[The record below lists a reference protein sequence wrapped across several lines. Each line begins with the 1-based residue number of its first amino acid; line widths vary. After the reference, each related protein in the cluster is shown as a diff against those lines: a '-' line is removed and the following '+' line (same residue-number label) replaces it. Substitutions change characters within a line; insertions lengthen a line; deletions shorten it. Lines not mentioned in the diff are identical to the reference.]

1 MYPVERPKKR
11 IWLWLLCG
19 FAALLIIAAGV
30 VAVLFGWNRFTL
42 SLIPE
47 GEQDMTLDYG
57 ETFID
62 PGIKVAFSG
71 THLFEEG
78 ISVEAKLSRE
88 GTVDTQKT
96 GIYTLVYRADFWWY
110 HARAERVIHIV
121 DRKAPELQLEGATEV
136 YVRPGQTYEEPGY
149 SAWDGY
155 DGDLT
160 DRVQIREEDEGIRYW
175 VEDQAGNRTEQLR
188 LVHYDDPVPPEI
200 TLAGDSSMNI
210 YTATPYEEPGYTG
223 WDNCDGDITD
233 LVSVEGTV
241 DPYRSG
247 EYTLTYTLTDSFGNT
262 TQVER
267 KVTVVPKPQPEQVN
281 PDGKVIYLTFD
292 DGPGSYTRQLLEV
305 LEKYNVK
312 ATFFVVCNEYADL
325 IGEIAAQGHSV
336 GIHSA
341 SHDYRTIYAS
351 EEAYFQDLN
360 QVMALILE
368 KTGEETSL
376 LRFPGG
382 SSNTVSRFN
391 KGIMSRLIR
400 AVRDAG
406 FQYFDWNVDSN
417 DAGGAKSADE
427 VFENVIEGI
436 GSKRISIV
444 LQHDIKGFSVEA
456 VERIII
462 WGIENGY
469 TFLPLDETSP
479 GCHHGVNN

>member
-1 MYPVERPKKR
+1 MYPVDKPKKR
-11 IWLWLLCG
+11 VWLWLMCG
-19 FAALLIIAAGV
+19 FAAVVLIAAGA

-42 SLIPE
+42 SLIPQ
-47 GEQDMTLDYG
+47 GEMDMTLDYG
-57 ETFID
+57 ETFLD
-62 PGIKVAFSG
+62 PGIKVEFSG
-71 THLFEEG
+71 TRFFNEG
-78 ISVEAKLSRE
+78 LPVDAALSRE
-88 GTVDTQKT
+88 GTVDTQRT
-96 GIYTLVYRADFWWY
+96 GTYTLIYRANYLWF

-121 DRKAPELQLEGATEV
+121 DRRAPELTLEGPAEK
-136 YVRPGQTYEEPGY
+136 YIRPDQVYEEPGY
-149 SAWDGY
+149 SAWDDY

-160 DRVQIREEDEGIRYW
+160 DRVQTREEEDGIHYW
-175 VEDQAGNRTEQLR
+175 VEDQAGNRTEQTR
-188 LVHYDDPVPPEI
+188 LVHYDDTVPPEI
-200 TLAGDSSMNI
+200 TLTGESSMEI

-223 WDNCDGDITD
+223 WDNCDGDITE
-233 LVSVEGTV
+233 LVTVEGTV
-241 DPYRSG
+241 NPYHSG

-267 KVTVVPKPQPEQVN
+267 KVTVVPKAQPERVN
-281 PDGKVIYLTFD
+281 PEGKVIYLTFD
-292 DGPGSYTRQLLEV
+292 DGPGPYTQQLLDV
-305 LEKYNVK
+305 LEQYNVK
-312 ATFFVVCNEYADL
+312 ATFFVVCNKYADI
-325 IGEIAAQGHSV
+325 IGEIAAGGHSV

-341 SHDYRTIYAS
+341 THDYRTIYAS

-360 QVMALILE
+360 QVQTLILE

-391 KGIMSRLIR
+391 RGIMSRLTQ

-417 DAGGAKSADE
+417 DAGGARSSDE
-427 VFENVIEGI
+427 VFENVVEGI
-436 GSKRISIV
+436 GGKRISIV

-469 TFLPLDETSP
+469 TFLPLDATSP